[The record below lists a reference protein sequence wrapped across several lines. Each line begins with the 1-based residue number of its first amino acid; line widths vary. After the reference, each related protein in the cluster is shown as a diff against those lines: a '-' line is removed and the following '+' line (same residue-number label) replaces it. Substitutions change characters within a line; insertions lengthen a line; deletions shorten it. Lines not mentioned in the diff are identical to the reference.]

1 MADSITTLSNILDVA
16 AFRQRLLSSNIANAD
31 TPGYKARDISFS
43 EELSK
48 VAGSASRAKAYEVF
62 DTPTALPSRDGNTV
76 NLDTEMAKMAET
88 TLMYNSAVA
97 MITMKFRMM
106 KDIAKGGGA

>member
-1 MADSITTLSNILDVA
+1 
-16 AFRQRLLSSNIANAD
+16 
-31 TPGYKARDISFS
+31 
-43 EELSK
+43 
-48 VAGSASRAKAYEVF
+48 
-62 DTPTALPSRDGNTV
+62 
-76 NLDTEMAKMAET
+76 MAKMAET